1 MGCAADRRWHRS
13 EQGAA
18 AELAVLAVP
27 LMLILLLI
35 VAMGRVASVR
45 AEVDAAARDAARAA
59 SLARSPGA
67 ATPAAQD
74 AAAASL
80 STDGLACRSF
90 DITVDVSDFGPGGTV
105 AAEVRCTISLAEL
118 SLLPLPASPTVS
130 SRFVEPVDTFV
141 GGP

>member
-1 MGCAADRRWHRS
+1 MASTGGGHWHRS
-13 EQGAA
+13 ERGTA
-18 AELAVLAVP
+18 AELAVMAVP

-35 VAMGRVASVR
+35 VAMGRVASAR

-59 SLARSPGA
+59 SVARSSGA
-67 ATPAAQD
+67 ASPAAQA

-90 DITVDVSDFGPGGTV
+90 DVDVDVSDFRPGGTV

-118 SLLPLPASPTVS
+118 SLLPLPASPTIS
-130 SRFVEPVDTFV
+130 SRFVEPVDTYV
-141 GGP
+141 GGA